1 MAGRK
6 RGDNSYSF
14 LHQSSQD
21 LNCAVCKYIAQ
32 DPQQTT
38 CDCTQLY
45 CKTCLQEQKN
55 KSKFCP
61 TCNKNLSA
69 FPDRLSAKRIDA
81 MREDTEHAMA
91 LGDQIESYQPDKQKM
106 GNVSTDTA
114 EEMSL
119 IRFAGGTENSDDV
132 IMLYLPCLIICT
144 MIVCIVSSAFA
155 LGHV

>member
-6 RGDNSYSF
+6 RGDNSHSF

-21 LNCAVCKYIAQ
+21 LNCAVCKCLSQ

-45 CKTCLQEQKN
+45 CRTCLQEQKN
-55 KSKFCP
+55 KSKHCP
-61 TCNKNLSA
+61 TCNKDLTA
-69 FPDRLSAKRIDA
+69 FPDRLSAKRIEA
-81 MREDTEHAMA
+81 MREYTKHAIVVRDE
-91 LGDQIESYQPDKQKM
+91 LDQSDEKRT
-106 GNVSTDTA
+106 NVLTDTA

-119 IRFAGGTENSDDV
+119 IRFAGGTGNSDDV